1 MQRLLAP
8 FSSAQQAENL
18 ITMLIEVPLFT
29 ERLVQLK
36 FGSDVKLPKVNQLR
50 MVLSAFHDIRE
61 KKIAEFK
68 DHGDTNIFGFSSVHV
83 LPGRLPE
90 WNECIIILARLIS
103 TRGCTAVPAS
113 CVYEIFKFCGMKVIK
128 GKHTGAGK
136 QSLGQGEFVFSN
148 DCFTK
153 NKHRISG
160 LRKGTMEGKDSTPKV
175 CTK

>member
-1 MQRLLAP
+1 
-8 FSSAQQAENL
+8 
-18 ITMLIEVPLFT
+18 MLIEVPLFT
-29 ERLVQLK
+29 ERLVQVT
-36 FGSDVKLPKVNQLR
+36 FGIKVKVPKVNQLR

-68 DHGDTNIFGFSSVHV
+68 DHGDTNIFGFCSVHV
-83 LPGRLPE
+83 LPDRLPE
-90 WNECIIILARLIS
+90 WNECMISLARLIS

-113 CVYEIFKFCGMKVIK
+113 CVYEILKFCGMEVMNK

-160 LRKGTMEGKDSTPKV
+160 LRKGMMAGKDSTPKV
-175 CTK
+175 CTMQTSFIAIHIFS